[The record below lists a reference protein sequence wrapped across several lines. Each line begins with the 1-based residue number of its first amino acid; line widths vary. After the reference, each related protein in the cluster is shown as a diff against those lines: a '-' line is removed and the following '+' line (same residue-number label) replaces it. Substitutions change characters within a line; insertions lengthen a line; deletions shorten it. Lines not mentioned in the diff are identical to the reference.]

1 VKLLI
6 GMGGSGMLLGGLYA
20 GDALTP
26 GQIYDK
32 PFAQAYSEL
41 AAMPVPVELVTA
53 MSGSDSTTVDVHCT
67 PDAIGWHFMISGHE
81 VSVFTARLNAHDASR
96 TRVRVSYAPGADISP
111 EIERLTSTA
120 LARSLAEIVMSDQV
134 EAELEDRPLDR
145 GATLH
150 KLARHVSDHPEQVR
164 QYGQEVGNIIK
175 DFGNQAALA
184 ASASGNSTVRTDPR
198 QAMDAATRPS
208 VILPA
213 N

>member
-1 VKLLI
+1 MKLLI

-32 PFAQAYSEL
+32 PFAQVYSEL
-41 AAMPVPVELVTA
+41 AATPVPLELVTA
-53 MSGSDSTTVDVHCT
+53 MSGSDSTTVDVHRT
-67 PDAIGWHFMISGHE
+67 PDTIGWHFMISGNE
-81 VSVFTARLNAHDASR
+81 VAVFTVRLNAHNVGR
-96 TRVRVSYAPGADISP
+96 TRVTVSYAPGAHISP
-111 EIERLTSTA
+111 EIERLTSAA

-150 KLARHVSDHPEQVR
+150 KLARHAADHPEQVR
-164 QYGQEVGNIIK
+164 EYGQEVGNLIGDIA
-175 DFGNQAALA
+175 NQTAANA
-184 ASASGNSTVRTDPR
+184 NASGSSTVRNDPR

-208 VILPA
+208 VILPV